1 MKRQLLTAAAVC
13 ALGLPL
19 TGCLGNGY
27 FDTRST
33 GVSPDAPAGVPY
45 VPNGQT
51 PPARFQAVP
60 FTADALRTDTSDAPA
75 AGEQPATAESAAA
88 FVADAETRLA
98 TLGEY
103 AARIQWTR
111 ATNITFDTMWLEAK
125 VNAEVTEL
133 QVQLANEAARFNDVQ
148 VPEDVRRKLNLL
160 RLGIVLPAPNR
171 PGAADELAEIT
182 TRLDSTYST
191 GKFEFEGKTIT
202 LDDANV
208 LIAESRDP
216 AETKALYEGWRTIS
230 PVMKPDY
237 ARMVEIANEGSR
249 ELGFADTGAMWRAG
263 YDMEPD
269 AFATET
275 DRLWSQ
281 VRPFY
286 ENLHCYV
293 RARLNAKYGDAVQ
306 PATGPIRADL
316 LGNMWS
322 QQWGNI
328 YDVVAPT
335 TGDASSYD
343 LTDLLT
349 SAGYDATKMVQ
360 TGEGFY
366 KSLGLAPLPQT
377 FWERSQIT
385 RPRDREVVCHASAWD
400 LDNADDVRIK
410 MCTQVNGDDFYTVH
424 HELGH
429 NYYQRAYKDQPFLFK
444 NGANDG
450 FHEAIGDFIG
460 LSALTPTYLNQIGL
474 LKTTPGAEED
484 IPFLLKMAL
493 DKVAFLPF
501 GLMVDRWRWDVFSG
515 KTAPDQYNAAWTADM
530 LKYQGLVPPGA
541 RPADAFDPGA
551 KYHVPGNTPYTRYF
565 LAGIYQFQFQRAA
578 CKQAGWTGPLHRCS
592 IYGNEEVGKRFNAM
606 LEMGQSR
613 PWPEAMQAFTGET
626 GNDASAILDYFAP
639 LNAWLVE
646 QNRGKPCGWD
656 GEAAPTR
663 T

>member
-1 MKRQLLTAAAVC
+1 MKRILTTASVLALTLGLAACATAAS
-13 ALGLPL
+13 
-19 TGCLGNGY
+19 N
-27 FDTRST
+27 
-33 GVSPDAPAGVPY
+33 
-45 VPNGQT
+45 
-51 PPARFQAVP
+51 
-60 FTADALRTDTSDAPA
+60 TDTENA
-75 AGEQPATAESAAA
+75 ALIEQQSGWTAQASNGASSPSPGAYPATAEGAAA
-88 FVADAETRLA
+88 FIASAETTMTELLER
-98 TLGEY
+98 

-111 ATNITFDTMWLEAK
+111 ATNITFDTMWLESK
-125 VNAEVTEL
+125 VNAEVTET
-133 QVQLANEAARFNDVQ
+133 QVRLANQAAAFNDVE
-148 VPEDVRRKLNLL
+148 VSADVRRKLNLL
-160 RLGIVLPAPNR
+160 KLAIVLPAPTR
-171 PGAADELAEIT
+171 AGAATELADIT
-182 TRLDSTYST
+182 TRLDSTYAT
-191 GKFEFEGKTIT
+191 GKFEFKGKTIT

-216 AETKALYEGWRTIS
+216 AETKALYEGWRTVS
-230 PVMKPDY
+230 PVMKADY

-249 ELGFADTGAMWRAG
+249 DLGFADTGALWRSG
-263 YDMEPD
+263 YDMAPD
-269 AFATET
+269 AFAAET
-275 DRLWSQ
+275 DRLWNQ
-281 VRPFY
+281 VKPFY

-293 RARLNAKYGDAVQ
+293 RARLNEKYGDAVQ

-328 YDVVAPT
+328 YDVVAPK
-335 TGDASSYD
+335 TGGASSYD
-343 LTDLLT
+343 LTNLLT
-349 SAGYDATKMVQ
+349 SSGYDATKMVR

-366 KSLGLAPLPQT
+366 TSMGLPALPQT

-400 LDNADDVRIK
+400 IDNLDDIRIK

-429 NYYQRAYKDQPFLFK
+429 NYYQRAYKGQPILFR

-450 FHEAIGDFIG
+450 FHEAIGDFVG

-493 DKVAFLPF
+493 DKIAFLPF

-515 KTAPDQYNAAWTADM
+515 KTSPDQYNAAWTADM
-530 LKYQGLVPPGA
+530 LKYQGLVPPGP

-565 LAGIYQFQFQRAA
+565 LAHIYQFQFQRAA

-592 IYGNEEVGKRFNAM
+592 VYGNTEVGQRFNAM

-626 GNDASAILDYFAP
+626 GNDASAIADYFAP
-639 LNAWLVE
+639 LNTWLTE
-646 QNRGKPCGWD
+646 QNRGKPCGWSS
-656 GEAAPTR
+656 T
-663 T
+663 